1 MHTDDMDADSGA
13 ASQAWAGLPQTA
25 YSALTPSGEIEQAT
39 KIAAG
44 FKQPRHGWR
53 RAVVVIGLV
62 VLAFG
67 VVAVIVAGL
76 LGAAQQ

>member
-1 MHTDDMDADSGA
+1 MHTDDMNADGGV

-25 YSALTPSGEIEQAT
+25 NSALTPSGEIEQAT

-44 FKQPRHGWR
+44 LTQPRHGWR
-53 RAVVVIGLV
+53 RAVVVIGLIV
-62 VLAFG
+62 IAFG
-67 VVAVIVAGL
+67 VVATIVAGM

>member
-1 MHTDDMDADSGA
+1 MHTDDMDADGKA
-13 ASQAWAGLPQTA
+13 ASQTWAGLPQTA
-25 YSALTPSGEIEQAT
+25 HSSLTPLGEIEQAT
-39 KIAAG
+39 KIASG

-62 VLAFG
+62 VIAVG

>member
-1 MHTDDMDADSGA
+1 MDADGRA
-13 ASQAWAGLPQTA
+13 ASRAMAGLPQTA
-25 YSALTPSGEIEQAT
+25 HSALTPLGEIEQAT

-53 RAVVVIGLV
+53 RAVVLIGLV
-62 VLAFG
+62 VVALG
-67 VVAVIVAGL
+67 VAAAIVAGM

>member
-1 MHTDDMDADSGA
+1 MHTDDMDADGRT

-25 YSALTPSGEIEQAT
+25 HSALTPLGEIEQAT

-53 RAVVVIGLV
+53 RAVVLIGLV
-62 VLAFG
+62 VMAFG
-67 VVAVIVAGL
+67 VVAAIVAGL
-76 LGAAQQ
+76 LDAAQP

>member
-1 MHTDDMDADSGA
+1 MHTDDMDADRRA

-25 YSALTPSGEIEQAT
+25 HSALTPSGEIEQAT

-53 RAVVVIGLV
+53 RAVVVTGLV
-62 VLAFG
+62 IIAFG
-67 VVAVIVAGL
+67 VVAAVVAWL
-76 LGAAQQ
+76 LAAAQQ